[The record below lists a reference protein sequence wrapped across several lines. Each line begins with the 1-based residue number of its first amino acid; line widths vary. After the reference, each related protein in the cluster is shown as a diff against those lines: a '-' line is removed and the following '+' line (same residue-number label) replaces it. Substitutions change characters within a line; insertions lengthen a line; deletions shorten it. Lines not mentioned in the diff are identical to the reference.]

1 MVDFHSH
8 ILPALDDGSRDTE
21 ESLLLL
27 GMLSDQ
33 GIRTVCATP
42 HFNANR
48 TTVDEFLSLRSASY
62 ERLSSSLTD
71 DMPKIK
77 LGAEVAY
84 YEGISRLEGLSKLC
98 IESTNILLLEL
109 PFCRWSEYMI
119 NEVIQLSCRG
129 DFRLALAHIERYTAF
144 NGTRVIERFLDSD
157 IIMQVNA
164 SFFTELKTRR
174 KAIKM
179 LKNGY
184 IHLIGSDCHSVTA
197 RPPFIGNALNLIEKK
212 LGSEYIGDMVGYW
225 HSLFSK
231 IHVN

>member
-27 GMLSDQ
+27 RMLSDQ

-48 TTVDEFLSLRSASY
+48 TSVDEFLSLRDASY
-62 ERLSSSLTD
+62 DSLKPMLTD
-71 DMPKIK
+71 ELPQVR

-98 IESTNILLLEL
+98 IENTNILLLEM
-109 PFCRWSEYMI
+109 PFCRWSEYTV

-129 DFRLALAHIERYTAF
+129 DFRLALAHIERYTAL
-144 NGTRVIERFLDSD
+144 NGTRIIERFADSD
-157 IIMQVNA
+157 IILQVNA

-174 KAIKM
+174 KAIRM

-184 IHLIGSDCHSVTA
+184 IHLIGSDCHSITA

-212 LGSEYIGDMVGYW
+212 LGCEYLGDMADYW

-231 IHVN
+231 IHVK